1 MYILKHHSVLTSNSK
16 DNIISIV
23 ITLSLSLSEKVVEK
37 IDKERGEISRSRF
50 VRKLLEGLLV
60 EVNNS

>member
-1 MYILKHHSVLTSNSK
+1 M
-16 DNIISIV
+16 
-23 ITLSLSLSEKVVEK
+23 SLSLSEKVVEK